1 MVPTRDNYNKDVV
14 STFSKIINELAI
26 QSGPATD
33 RTVSF
38 WCGAGFSKAWSP
50 QSPTE
55 GILFSI
61 SRERIENFRNL
72 SHVLNALGWGENDG
86 IGFEGFKTLRYVLN
100 MQLRYPDIRNRFLD
114 EHNLNLSVD
123 EIRTFV
129 QQRFEELSDLNYVD
143 METSRF
149 PLPKLLDDNQSA
161 IMAFFRQLSTA
172 ELTGLGFGDGVLYH
186 YITTNYDYTIET
198 ILDNIDDQKAPI
210 VNRVYRGVSPEVICG
225 EPSWNRPAHTFDHN
239 LIKLNGGFE
248 ILDVRDRYHFEYRHR
263 DAADVQER
271 PPILILP
278 SREQDYTDPYF
289 RTIFSKAVR
298 VLRDTQVL
306 VIVGYSMPREDALL
320 LFILRQ
326 LAESAEDAH
335 GKYIFCIDL
344 KAPDLLNRRL
354 NWTFNYAK
362 KFEWPKVFHYTG
374 RFENFCKEVVDQ

>member
-1 MVPTRDNYNKDVV
+1 M
-14 STFSKIINELAI
+14 
-26 QSGPATD
+26 
-33 RTVSF
+33 
-38 WCGAGFSKAWSP
+38 
-50 QSPTE
+50 
-55 GILFSI
+55 
-61 SRERIENFRNL
+61 
-72 SHVLNALGWGENDG
+72 
-86 IGFEGFKTLRYVLN
+86 
-100 MQLRYPDIRNRFLD
+100 
-114 EHNLNLSVD
+114 
-123 EIRTFV
+123 
-129 QQRFEELSDLNYVD
+129 
-143 METSRF
+143 
-149 PLPKLLDDNQSA
+149 PLPTISTINFTTALDDREVQATIRAVN
-161 IMAFFRQLSTA
+161 RQIREDFASVWGAVWELRLHASEFDPDDPETLA
-172 ELTGLGFGDGVLYH
+172 EEPIRGEGVLYH
-186 YITTNYDYTIET
+186 FITTNYDYTIET

-248 ILDVRDRYHFEYRHR
+248 ILDVRDRYHFEYRRR

-335 GKYIFCIDL
+335 GKHIFCIDL
-344 KAPDLLNRRL
+344 NEPDLLNRRL
-354 NWTFNYAK
+354 NWTFNYAQ